1 MMIVKTIIKKIFE
14 ELVKEKFDEIKELS
28 NEINQNEL
36 IYCFKGN
43 TVRRR
48 FDDFNNGIELFEK
61 VKSGKIKLKEAKKLQ
76 NVFKS
81 NLNEAKCK
89 SWRWEK
95 GSKY

>member
-1 MMIVKTIIKKIFE
+1 MKIIIKKIFE
-14 ELVKEKFDEIKELS
+14 ELVKEKFDEIKELT

-36 IYCFKGN
+36 IYYFKGN
-43 TVRRR
+43 TARRR
-48 FDDFNNGIELFEK
+48 FSDFNNGIELFEK

-89 SWRWEK
+89 SWRKEK